1 MYIFKFI
8 FIAILF
14 FLITP
19 SILIRIPAKGSKR
32 MVAFVHSLIFAFVVG
47 IVMCFWQPKP
57 EWKSSVQE
65 GLTLEQELE
74 LSISPSAAPAPVSTS
89 MSVPASAQSRS
100 INNSDTIATAISSVV
115 SNVTSNNN
123 IKSLITNLSTLG
135 QLPASTPISTVV
147 NSLKSM

>member
-1 MYIFKFI
+1 MYIFKFV

-47 IVMCFWQPKP
+47 IVMCFWQTEPV
-57 EWKSSVQE
+57 WKSVQE
-65 GLTLEQELE
+65 GLTLDPEFE
-74 LSISPSAAPAPVSTS
+74 LS
-89 MSVPASAQSRS
+89 PASASS
-100 INNSDTIATAISSVV
+100 TESTALAPSPAPSGKSKLINNSDTIKTAILDVA
-115 SNVTSNNN
+115 SNVVSNNN
-123 IKSLITNLSTLG
+123 IKSLIANLSNLAE
-135 QLPASTPISTVV
+135 LPASTPISTVV